1 MEFLETAL
9 VNFRQILDPLP
20 DPVVALLVLAA
31 AITAAMAL
39 HNLISA
45 LTRRVMARRYPNMFA
60 IWERLQGVSQLALL
74 IIAVLIA
81 IPVAP
86 FDPGTARLL
95 MRVLV
100 ISIIACVGWA
110 AITALNIAAMLY
122 LRRFRLDADDNLL
135 ARKHNTQVRIL
146 LRALD
151 VVIIILTVAA
161 ALMTFPAVRQ
171 FGVSLFASA
180 GVAGLVAGLAARP
193 VLTNLL
199 AGIQLAMTQPIRID
213 DAVIVEG
220 EFGNIEEIRSTY
232 VVVRLWD
239 LRRMIVPLSYF
250 IEKPFQNWTREGS
263 ELLGSVL
270 LHLDYDAPIEAIRA
284 KAKELVESSSLW
296 NGKVLGVQVT
306 DAKQETIEV
315 RVLMSA
321 NTGGA
326 AFDLRCEVREKLI
339 DFLKREHPEALPRRR
354 QELFASREHAGNG
367 KAPPRAASK
376 SSPRRKG
383 ARNESGMTTN

>member
-1 MEFLETAL
+1 MEFLRTAL
-9 VNFRQILDPLP
+9 VNFRDMLDPLP
-20 DPVVALLVLAA
+20 DPVVALLILSA

-39 HNLISA
+39 HRLIA
-45 LTRRVMARRYPNMFA
+45 AVTRRFVAPRYPNLFA
-60 IWERLQGVSQLALL
+60 VWERMQGLAQLALL

-81 IPVAP
+81 VPAAP
-86 FDPGTARLL
+86 LDPDAARLL
-95 MRVLV
+95 MRLLV
-100 ISIIACVGWA
+100 ISIIACIGWA
-110 AITALNIAAMLY
+110 AIAALNIAAMLY
-122 LRRFRLDADDNLL
+122 LRRFRLDAEDNLL

-151 VVIIILTVAA
+151 VVIVILTVAA

-213 DAVIVEG
+213 DAVVLEG

-250 IEKPFQNWTREGS
+250 IEKPFQNWTRDGS
-263 ELLGSVL
+263 ELIGAVL

-284 KAKELVESSSLW
+284 KAREMVEGSSLW
-296 NGKVLGVQVT
+296 NRKVFAVQVT
-306 DAKQETIEV
+306 DAKQEAIEV
-315 RVLMSA
+315 RVLASA
-321 NTGGA
+321 NNGSA
-326 AFDLRCEVREKLI
+326 AFDLRCEIREKLI
-339 DFLKREHPEALPRRR
+339 GFLKREHPEALPRRR
-354 QELFASREHAGNG
+354 QEFVVAGNSKRNG
-367 KAPPRAASK
+367 RAVREAA
-376 SSPRRKG
+376 PRRKE
-383 ARNESGMTTN
+383 ARMAGN

>member
-1 MEFLETAL
+1 MDSLRTAL
-9 VNFRQILDPLP
+9 VNFREILDPLP
-20 DPVVALLVLAA
+20 DPVVALLILLVAV
-31 AITAAMAL
+31 TAAMAL
-39 HNLISA
+39 HRLIA
-45 LTRRVMARRYPNMFA
+45 AFTQRFVARRYPKLFA
-60 IWERLQGVSQLALL
+60 VWVRMQGLAQLALL

-81 IPVAP
+81 VPVAP
-86 FDPGTARLL
+86 LQPDTARLL
-95 MRVLV
+95 MRLLV
-100 ISIIACVGWA
+100 ISMIACVGWA

-122 LRRFRLDADDNLL
+122 LRRFRLDAEDNLL

-146 LRALD
+146 LRAID
-151 VVIIILTVAA
+151 VVIVILTIAA

-180 GVAGLVAGLAARP
+180 GIAGLIAGLAARP

-213 DAVIVEG
+213 DAVMVEG
-220 EFGNIEEIRSTY
+220 EFGNIEEIGSTY

-263 ELLGSVL
+263 ELFGSVML
-270 LHLDYDAPIEAIRA
+270 YLDYDAPIGAIRA
-284 KAKELVESSSLW
+284 KAKELIEGSPLW
-296 NGKVLGVQVT
+296 SGKVFAVQVT

-321 NTGGA
+321 NSGGGA
-326 AFDLRCEVREKLI
+326 FELRCEVREKLI
-339 DFLKREHPEALPRRR
+339 DFLKRKHPEALPRRR
-354 QELFASREHAGNG
+354 QEVVAGPDAAKNGSAARE
-367 KAPPRAASK
+367 AA
-376 SSPRRKG
+376 PRRKA
-383 ARNESGMTTN
+383 ARVAAN

>member
-1 MEFLETAL
+1 MESLRTAL
-9 VNFRQILDPLP
+9 VNFREILDPLP
-20 DPVVALLVLAA
+20 DPVVALLILSA
-31 AITAAMAL
+31 AIAAAMAL
-39 HNLISA
+39 HRVIEA
-45 LTRRVMARRYPNMFA
+45 LAKRFLARRYPNLFA
-60 IWERLQGVSQLALL
+60 VWIRMQGLAQLALL

-81 IPVAP
+81 VPVAP
-86 FDPGTARLL
+86 LQPDIARLL
-95 MRVLV
+95 MRLLV
-100 ISIIACVGWA
+100 VSIIACVGWA
-110 AITALNIAAMLY
+110 AITALNIAAILY
-122 LRRFRLDADDNLL
+122 LRRFRLDAEDNLL
-135 ARKHNTQVRIL
+135 ARKHNTQVRVL

-151 VVIIILTVAA
+151 VVIVILTVAA

-180 GVAGLVAGLAARP
+180 GVAGLVLGLAARP

-213 DAVIVEG
+213 DAVMVEG

-263 ELLGSVL
+263 ELVGSVML
-270 LHLDYDAPIEAIRA
+270 YLDYDAPIDAIRA
-284 KAKELVESSSLW
+284 KAKELVEGSPLW
-296 NGKVLGVQVT
+296 NGRVFAVQVT
-306 DAKQETIEV
+306 EAKAETIEV

-321 NTGGA
+321 NSAGG

-339 DFLKREHPEALPRRR
+339 DFLKRKHPEALPRRR
-354 QELFASREHAGNG
+354 QEVVGAPDLATNVKAARQTASRR
-367 KAPPRAASK
+367 KAA
-376 SSPRRKG
+376 PRRKE
-383 ARNESGMTTN
+383 ARIAAN

>member
-1 MEFLETAL
+1 MESLRTAL
-9 VNFRQILDPLP
+9 VNFREMLDPLP
-20 DPVVALLVLAA
+20 NLVVALLILSA

-39 HNLISA
+39 HRLIA
-45 LTRRVMARRYPNMFA
+45 AVTQRFVARRYPNLFA
-60 IWERLQGVSQLALL
+60 VWERIQGLAQLALL
-74 IIAVLIA
+74 IIAVLIVVPA
-81 IPVAP
+81 AP
-86 FDPGTARLL
+86 LQPDAAGLL
-95 MRVLV
+95 MRLLV
-100 ISIIACVGWA
+100 ISIIACIGWA

-122 LRRFRLDADDNLL
+122 LRRFRLDAEDNLL

-146 LRALD
+146 LRAID
-151 VVIIILTVAA
+151 VVIVILTVAA

-180 GVAGLVAGLAARP
+180 GIAGLVAGLAARP

-232 VVVRLWD
+232 VVLRLWD

-263 ELLGSVL
+263 ELLGAVL
-270 LHLDYDAPIEAIRA
+270 LQLDYDAPIDAIRA
-284 KAKELVESSSLW
+284 KAKEVVESSSLW
-296 NGKVLGVQVT
+296 NGKVFAVQVT
-306 DAKQETIEV
+306 DARQETIEV
-315 RVLMSA
+315 RILASA
-321 NTGGA
+321 NGGGA

-339 DFLKREHPEALPRRR
+339 DFLRRKHPEALPRRR
-354 QELFASREHAGNG
+354 QEIMAARDSARNG
-367 KAPPRAASK
+367 KAAREAA
-376 SSPRRKG
+376 PRRKE
-383 ARNESGMTTN
+383 ARMAAN

>member
-1 MEFLETAL
+1 MESLRTAL
-9 VNFRQILDPLP
+9 VNFREILDPLP
-20 DPVVALLVLAA
+20 DPVVALLILAV

-39 HNLISA
+39 HRLIEA
-45 LTRRVMARRYPNMFA
+45 ITRRFVAPRYPNLFA
-60 IWERLQGVSQLALL
+60 VLARMQGLAQLALL
-74 IIAVLIA
+74 ILAVLIA
-81 IPVAP
+81 VPVAP
-86 FDPGTARLL
+86 LQPDTARLL
-95 MRVLV
+95 MRLLV
-100 ISIIACVGWA
+100 ISIIACAGWA

-122 LRRFRLDADDNLL
+122 LRRYRLDAEDNLL

-146 LRALD
+146 LRAID
-151 VVIIILTVAA
+151 VMIIILTVAA

-263 ELLGSVL
+263 ELLGVVL
-270 LHLDYDAPIEAIRA
+270 LYLDYDAPIDAVRA
-284 KAKELVESSSLW
+284 KAREVVESSSLW
-296 NGKVLGVQVT
+296 NGKVFAVQVT

-315 RVLMSA
+315 RILASA
-321 NTGGA
+321 NSGGA
-326 AFDLRCEVREKLI
+326 AFDLRCELREKLI
-339 DFLKREHPEALPRRR
+339 DFLKREHPQALPRRR
-354 QELFASREHAGNG
+354 QEIVAMRDSARNG
-367 KAPPRAASK
+367 RTTGAAA
-376 SSPRRKG
+376 PRRKKE
-383 ARNESGMTTN
+383 ARVAAN

>member
-1 MEFLETAL
+1 MESLRTAL
-9 VNFRQILDPLP
+9 VNLREILGPLP
-20 DPVVALLVLAA
+20 DPVVALLVIAV
-31 AITAAMAL
+31 AITVAMAL
-39 HNLISA
+39 HRLIAAS
-45 LTRRVMARRYPNMFA
+45 ARRFVAPRYPVLFTVLARM
-60 IWERLQGVSQLALL
+60 QGLAQLALL

-81 IPVAP
+81 VPVAP
-86 FDPGTARLL
+86 LDPDMARLL
-95 MRVLV
+95 MRLLV

-122 LRRFRLDADDNLL
+122 LRRFRLDAEDNLL

-146 LRALD
+146 LRAVD
-151 VVIIILTVAA
+151 VVIVILTIAA

-263 ELLGSVL
+263 ELLGAVVL
-270 LHLDYDAPIEAIRA
+270 YLDYDAPIDAVRA
-284 KAKELVESSSLW
+284 KAKEVVESSSLW
-296 NGKVLGVQVT
+296 NGKVFAVQVT

-315 RVLMSA
+315 RILASA
-321 NTGGA
+321 NSGGE
-326 AFDLRCEVREKLI
+326 AFDLRCELREKLI
-339 DFLKREHPEALPRRR
+339 DFLKREHPQALPRRR
-354 QELFASREHAGNG
+354 QEVVAVRDSARNR
-367 KAPPRAASK
+367 KAARQPA
-376 SSPRRKG
+376 PRRKE
-383 ARNESGMTTN
+383 ARVAAN

>member
-1 MEFLETAL
+1 MHGLA
-9 VNFRQILDPLP
+9 Q
-20 DPVVALLVLAA
+20 VALLIL
-31 AITAAMAL
+31 
-39 HNLISA
+39 
-45 LTRRVMARRYPNMFA
+45 
-60 IWERLQGVSQLALL
+60 
-74 IIAVLIA
+74 AVLIA
-81 IPVAP
+81 VPVAP
-86 FDPGTARLL
+86 LPPDTAQLL
-95 MRVLV
+95 MRLLV
-100 ISIIACVGWA
+100 ISIIACAGWA

-122 LRRFRLDADDNLL
+122 LRRFRLDAEDNLL

-151 VVIIILTVAA
+151 VVIVILTVAA

-171 FGVSLFASA
+171 FGVSLLASA

-263 ELLGSVL
+263 ELIGAVRLY
-270 LHLDYDAPIEAIRA
+270 LDYDAPIDAIRA
-284 KAKELVESSSLW
+284 KAKEVVESSPLW
-296 NGKVLGVQVT
+296 NGKVFAVQVT
-306 DAKQETIEV
+306 DAKQEAIEV
-315 RVLMSA
+315 RVLASA
-321 NTGGA
+321 NSGGD
-326 AFDLRCEVREKLI
+326 AFDLRCELREKLI
-339 DFLKREHPEALPRRR
+339 DFLKREYPQALPRRR
-354 QELFASREHAGNG
+354 QELVAGWDPEQNESAARE
-367 KAPPRAASK
+367 AA
-376 SSPRRKG
+376 PRRKE
-383 ARNESGMTTN
+383 ARMAAN